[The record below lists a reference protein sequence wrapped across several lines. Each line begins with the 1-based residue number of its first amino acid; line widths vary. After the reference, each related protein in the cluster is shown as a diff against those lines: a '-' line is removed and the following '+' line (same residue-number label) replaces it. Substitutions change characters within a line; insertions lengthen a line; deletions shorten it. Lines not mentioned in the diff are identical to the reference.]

1 MRFPTM
7 VNMMMG
13 MMETMMI
20 PRSIWTRYTCFFWKE
35 TPIV

>member
-7 VNMMMG
+7 VNMM
-13 MMETMMI
+13 ETMMI
-20 PRSIWTRYTCFFWKE
+20 PYSIWTRCTCFFWKE